1 MTFVTIIAAT
11 AMALLAILDLAR
23 RAEIA
28 RQLERSTL
36 EARHRGPKHR
46 RERTGYRV
54 DNAAAM
60 WRAES

>member
-11 AMALLAILDLAR
+11 AMALLAVLDLAR

-36 EARHRGPKHR
+36 EARHRGLSAGASGPGT
-46 RERTGYRV
+46 E
-54 DNAAAM
+54 
-60 WRAES
+60 